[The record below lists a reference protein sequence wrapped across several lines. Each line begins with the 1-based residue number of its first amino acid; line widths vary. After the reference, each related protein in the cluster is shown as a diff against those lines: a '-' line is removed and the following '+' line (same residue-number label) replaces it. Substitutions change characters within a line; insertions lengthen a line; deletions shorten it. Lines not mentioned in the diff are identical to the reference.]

1 MTRKIILTLVG
12 VLLLV
17 ALIGGIKALQI
28 KAMIDAGAG
37 FAPPPVAVTS
47 AVVSSESWEA
57 LLFAAGS
64 LEAVQGVIVA
74 AESPGKVVE
83 IPFVSGSRANKGDLL
98 LQQDVTT
105 ETAQLPGV
113 EAAVV
118 LARSNLKRSDNLL
131 AQKFISQAE
140 YDAAF
145 ATFREATAAADNLR
159 AVIAKKSI
167 RAPFSGR
174 LGIRQVDV
182 GQVLKEGDPI
192 VSLQDSD
199 PIFAN
204 FFLPQQNLAE
214 IRIGQAIRVISSVL
228 PKEFVEGKI
237 TATNPQVDAATRN
250 LRIQATLD
258 NPDEVLRPG
267 MYVDVAV
274 LLPERPPLLTIPA
287 TAVLYA
293 PYSDSVFVIEEKT
306 DEQSGES
313 VKMLRQQ
320 FVTLGEKRGD
330 FVAVSDG
337 LKEGETVVSTGVF
350 KLRNGQAVTID
361 NTLNPD
367 FKLAPRP
374 ENK

>member
-1 MTRKIILTLVG
+1 MTRKIILTIVG

-17 ALIGGIKALQI
+17 AVIGGIKALQI
-28 KAMIDAGAG
+28 KTMIEAGSN
-37 FAPPPVAVTS
+37 FAPPPVTVTS

-64 LEAVQGVIVA
+64 LEAVLGVIVA
-74 AESPGKVVE
+74 AENPGKVVE
-83 IPFVSGSRANKGDLL
+83 IPFVSGSRVDKGDLL
-98 LQQDVTT
+98 LQQDVST

-113 EAAVV
+113 EAAMV
-118 LARSNLKRSDNLL
+118 LARSNLKRSDDLL

-145 ATFREATAAADNLR
+145 ATFREAAAAAGNLR

-192 VSLQDSD
+192 VSLQNSD

-214 IRIGQAIRVISSVL
+214 IRIGQRIRVTSTIL
-228 PKEFVEGKI
+228 PKEFIEGKI

-306 DEQSGES
+306 DEKSGES
-313 VKMLRQQ
+313 GKILRQQ

>member
-274 LLPERPPLLTIPA
+274 LLPERLLTIPA

-313 VKMLRQQ
+313 VKKLRQQ

>member
-28 KAMIDAGAG
+28 KRMIDAGAG
-37 FAPPPVAVTS
+37 FAPPPVTVTS
-47 AVVSSESWEA
+47 VVVSSEKWEE
-57 LLFAAGS
+57 LLFAVGS

-74 AESPGKVVE
+74 AESPGKIAA
-83 IPFVSGSRANKGDLL
+83 IPFVSGTRVEKGDLL
-98 LQQDVTT
+98 LQQDVST
-105 ETAQLPGV
+105 ETAQLPGA

-118 LARSNLKRSDNLL
+118 LARNNLKRADNLL

-145 ATFREATAAADNLR
+145 ATFREASATADNLR

-174 LGIRQVDV
+174 LGIRLVDV

-192 VSLQDSD
+192 VSLQDAD

-204 FFLPQQNLAE
+204 FFLPQQNLAQ
-214 IRIGQAIRVISSVL
+214 IRTGQTIRVSTSIL
-228 PKEFVEGKI
+228 QEPFIEGKI

-258 NPDEVLRPG
+258 NPDELLRPG

-274 LLPERPPLLTIPA
+274 LLPERPPLLAIPA

-293 PYSDSVFVIEEKT
+293 PYSDSVFVIEEKV
-306 DEQSGES
+306 DEKSGQSS
-313 VKMLRQQ
+313 KVMRQQ

-337 LKEGETVVSTGVF
+337 LREGESVVSTGVF

-361 NTLNPD
+361 NTLTPE
-367 FKLAPRP
+367 FELAPKP

>member
-1 MTRKIILTLVG
+1 MTRKIILTIVG

-28 KAMIDAGAG
+28 QTMIEAGSN
-37 FAPPPVAVTS
+37 FAPPPVTVTS

-57 LLFAAGS
+57 LLFAPGS

-83 IPFVSGSRANKGDLL
+83 IPFVSGSRVIKGDLL
-98 LQQDVTT
+98 LQQDVST

-118 LARSNLKRSDNLL
+118 LSSSNLKRSDNLL

-145 ATFREATAAADNLR
+145 ATFREAAAAADNLR

-174 LGIRQVDV
+174 LGIRQVDI

-192 VSLQDSD
+192 VSLQDFD

-214 IRIGQAIRVISSVL
+214 IRIGQRIRVTSSIL

-258 NPDEVLRPG
+258 NADEVLRPG

-306 DEQSGES
+306 DEKSGES
-313 VKMLRQQ
+313 GKMLRQQ